1 MTIIQKIVAR
11 GFKSFSKHTELVF
24 GNDYNCILGPNG
36 SGKSCHYDT
45 LVQKDD
51 GSEVKIGELVEEQ
64 INKNQTK
71 TLDDGIYCD
80 NKEEIKLISLNPNS
94 MKSEAIKVSKFI
106 KREGEPYLYEIKVN
120 SGKKVKT
127 TGCHPLIVFRNG
139 KIVSSL
145 ARDLK
150 ENDLIATPRI
160 IFTSSNSNDKDFA
173 RLFGYVIGDG
183 YINYYMKR
191 IEFVNKDK
199 EIIKDYKNL
208 IKKLFNIGPKYEKIT
223 NGITRIMYY
232 QKDFVNKVINLIK
245 NNENKYTSEFK
256 YIPDNF
262 LNNDLETVSNILAG
276 LFDTDGTIDKNKA
289 VVEFCSKNEKLVNQ
303 IQRLLLRFNII
314 ARKKARLCKA
324 TNTINK
330 TEREYYYLYI
340 EGYENIKK
348 FYINIPLRCIYKK
361 ERLEQKLRINK
372 TTNPNLDILP
382 KETNL
387 LIKRAVKLLGIKA
400 KYLSKQYPKLTAYID
415 NRCNPTRQ
423 GINEILPILSN
434 KLLKIYYAGLGL
446 KKDQFNLVEVMDEL
460 YIPGRQV
467 SLAIG
472 LSKTCVRDRWAT
484 GQFTPRTK
492 NLDAFFNFIQSAITS
507 RVSELKD
514 IMNTLYSLANSDIF
528 WDRITSIN
536 KIKGEEYVYDL
547 TIPNNHNFIGNGI
560 FVHNSNVADSLCFVL
575 GKSSAKSLRAERS
588 SHLIYNGGKKHP
600 PAKEAEVSIFFDNS
614 KKEFPISEETV
625 KISRIVKQSGNSVYK
640 INDKTMTRQQVV
652 DLLSAAKIDPDG
664 HNIILQGD
672 IVNFIQMRPEDRR
685 LIIEEI
691 AGISIY
697 EDKKFKAL
705 QELEKVDQRVNEA
718 NIILTEREA
727 NLRELKKDRD
737 QAKKYKD
744 LQDRIKDNKATFLHI
759 QIKEKEE
766 KRNETEK
773 RLTENQS
780 KVDNFKKSMEE
791 IRSLIQTN
799 KDEILNITKEIE
811 EKGEKEQIILRSQID
826 ELKTSIIK
834 NQSRLETLQ
843 NEIKKIEE
851 RKSQLKNNINDL
863 NSQITSLKEQ
873 RKDFENNLKSLQQ
886 EEDSLKKDINSFKE
900 KHQISEVNELKNKI
914 NNIEKNVEFALDA
927 QQKLHEEKQ
936 SIIRERDKAEF
947 HINDIDLKLSKLT
960 GSKSENI
967 DKLRQEFKKISV
979 ELSRNLNDD
988 SSLSAQLSNA
998 RKKYN
1003 ESSDELSRL
1012 NAQHIGIKETVSH
1025 DSSIKRIL
1033 SLNQS
1038 GIHGTLSQLGEVPS
1052 KYSLA
1057 LEVAAGQRINSIVV
1071 ESEVIASKCI
1081 SLLKEEKLGIATFL
1095 PLNKLNVKQ
1104 IPNEHRSLS
1113 KSSGVHGF
1121 AIDLIKFNPKF
1132 KDAFIYALSS
1142 TLVVDN
1148 LDIARRIG
1156 IGKIRMV
1163 TIEGDLIE
1171 PTGAMIGG
1179 HRRKMGIGFSQK
1191 EISSDIGKI
1200 ENELSRLKSI
1210 IVRLEEKK
1218 NESESI
1224 ISTLRNKK
1232 AEFEGEIL
1240 KLEKSMGIFDTASL
1254 SEDKQSLQKQLKEHD
1269 NKIKDIDKE
1278 LYEIQKD
1285 IENFKKQRDSFR
1297 DNIISPDSSK
1307 ALSSLEENKTIIREK
1322 VLSLNSDINS
1332 INTNIEKIFLPEIE
1346 KTNKIL
1352 NDIEKEKFSFSNEF
1366 KDLNEIVK
1374 NKQNDLKNLERK
1386 EKEYHGRS
1394 KSLIAKRDKIQQDIQ
1409 KKESL
1414 IMLED
1419 EKQRNFFD
1427 KINNLSIE
1435 RAKFIAELEALQREY
1450 EQYSDGTLRRGVPID
1465 ELKSEIKDFEKLISD
1480 LGNVNLRALEIYEKL
1495 EIDHK
1500 EMVEKVDKLKL
1511 EKDDVLKMI
1520 QEIEEKKKDIFM
1532 QTYKEINK
1540 SFQDIFSQ
1548 LSTKGEASLDLEDK
1562 DNILKTGVEIK
1573 VRITG
1578 NKFLDIKSLS
1588 GGEKT
1593 MAALALIFAIQE
1605 YDPASFYLLDEVDA
1619 ALDKSNSEK
1628 LSKLIAKYSTRA
1640 QYIVISH
1647 NDTIISE
1654 ANQIYGV
1661 SMQDGQSKVV
1671 SLKV

>member
-1 MTIIQKIVAR
+1 
-11 GFKSFSKHTELVF
+11 
-24 GNDYNCILGPNG
+24 
-36 SGKSCHYDT
+36 
-45 LVQKDD
+45 
-51 GSEVKIGELVEEQ
+51 
-64 INKNQTK
+64 
-71 TLDDGIYCD
+71 
-80 NKEEIKLISLNPNS
+80 
-94 MKSEAIKVSKFI
+94 
-106 KREGEPYLYEIKVN
+106 
-120 SGKKVKT
+120 
-127 TGCHPLIVFRNG
+127 
-139 KIVSSL
+139 
-145 ARDLK
+145 
-150 ENDLIATPRI
+150 
-160 IFTSSNSNDKDFA
+160 
-173 RLFGYVIGDG
+173 
-183 YINYYMKR
+183 
-191 IEFVNKDK
+191 
-199 EIIKDYKNL
+199 
-208 IKKLFNIGPKYEKIT
+208 
-223 NGITRIMYY
+223 
-232 QKDFVNKVINLIK
+232 
-245 NNENKYTSEFK
+245 
-256 YIPDNF
+256 
-262 LNNDLETVSNILAG
+262 
-276 LFDTDGTIDKNKA
+276 
-289 VVEFCSKNEKLVNQ
+289 
-303 IQRLLLRFNII
+303 
-314 ARKKARLCKA
+314 
-324 TNTINK
+324 
-330 TEREYYYLYI
+330 
-340 EGYENIKK
+340 
-348 FYINIPLRCIYKK
+348 
-361 ERLEQKLRINK
+361 
-372 TTNPNLDILP
+372 
-382 KETNL
+382 
-387 LIKRAVKLLGIKA
+387 
-400 KYLSKQYPKLTAYID
+400 
-415 NRCNPTRQ
+415 
-423 GINEILPILSN
+423 
-434 KLLKIYYAGLGL
+434 
-446 KKDQFNLVEVMDEL
+446 MDEL

-759 QIKEKEE
+759 QIKEK
-766 KRNETEK
+766 
-773 RLTENQS
+773 
-780 KVDNFKKSMEE
+780 
-791 IRSLIQTN
+791 
-799 KDEILNITKEIE
+799 E

-1480 LGNVNLRALEIYEKL
+1480 L
-1495 EIDHK
+1495 
-1500 EMVEKVDKLKL
+1500 
-1511 EKDDVLKMI
+1511 
-1520 QEIEEKKKDIFM
+1520 
-1532 QTYKEINK
+1532 
-1540 SFQDIFSQ
+1540 
-1548 LSTKGEASLDLEDK
+1548 
-1562 DNILKTGVEIK
+1562 
-1573 VRITG
+1573 
-1578 NKFLDIKSLS
+1578 
-1588 GGEKT
+1588 
-1593 MAALALIFAIQE
+1593 
-1605 YDPASFYLLDEVDA
+1605 
-1619 ALDKSNSEK
+1619 
-1628 LSKLIAKYSTRA
+1628 
-1640 QYIVISH
+1640 
-1647 NDTIISE
+1647 
-1654 ANQIYGV
+1654 
-1661 SMQDGQSKVV
+1661 
-1671 SLKV
+1671 

>member
-1 MTIIQKIVAR
+1 MTIIKKIVAR
-11 GFKSFSKHTELVF
+11 GFKSFSKHTEMVF

-36 SGKSCHYDT
+36 SGKSCDYST
-45 LVQKDD
+45 LVQLQD
-51 GSEVKIGELVEEQ
+51 GFEVKIGELVEEQ
-64 INKNQTK
+64 IKRNITKN
-71 TLDDGIYCD
+71 LDDGIYCE
-80 NKEEIKLISLNPNS
+80 NKEEIKIISLNPDS
-94 MKSEAIKVSKFI
+94 MESESVKISKFI

-160 IFTSSNSNDKDFA
+160 IFTSSSLNDKDFA
-173 RLFGYVIGDG
+173 RLFGYIIGDG
-183 YINYYMKR
+183 YISFKLKR

-199 EIIKDYKNL
+199 EVIEDYKNL
-208 IKKLFNIGPKYEKIT
+208 IKKLFNVDLKYEKIT
-223 NGITRIMYY
+223 NGITRIIYY
-232 QKDFVNKVINLIK
+232 NKDFFNKIINLIK
-245 NNENKYTSEFK
+245 NNENQYTSEFK
-256 YIPDNF
+256 YIPNHF
-262 LNNDLETVSNILAG
+262 LNKDLETVSNILAG
-276 LFDTDGTIDKNKA
+276 LYDTDGTVDKSKA
-289 VVEFCSKNEKLVNQ
+289 VIEFCSKNEKLVDQ
-303 IQRLLLRFNII
+303 IQRLLLRFNIV

-324 TNTINK
+324 SNTINK

-348 FYINIPLRCIYKK
+348 FYINIPLKCIYKK
-361 ERLEQKLRINK
+361 ERLEQKLSINK
-372 TTNPNLDILP
+372 TSNPNIDVLP

-387 LIKRAVKLLGIKA
+387 LIKRAIKLLGIKA
-400 KYLSKQYPKLTAYID
+400 KYLSKQYPKLKAYID

-423 GINEILPILSN
+423 GVNEILPILSN

-446 KKDQFNLVEVMDEL
+446 KKDQFNLVEVMDDL
-460 YIPGRQV
+460 YIPGTEA
-467 SLAIG
+467 SLVLG
-472 LSKTCVRDRWAT
+472 LSEQNIRVNWAT
-484 GQFTPRTK
+484 GNFTPRPK
-492 NLDAFFNFIQSAITS
+492 NLDAFFDFIQSAIAS
-507 RVSELKD
+507 RLLQLQT
-514 IMNTLYSLANSDIF
+514 IINTLYSLANSDIF

-536 KIKGEEYVYDL
+536 KVKGEEYVYDL

-560 FVHNSNVADSLCFVL
+560 FVHNSNVADGLCFVL

-614 KKEFPISEETV
+614 KKEFPILDSTV

-652 DLLSAAKIDPDG
+652 DLLSTAKIDPDG

-691 AGISIY
+691 AGISVY
-697 EDKKFKAL
+697 EDKKLKAL
-705 QELEKVDQRVNEA
+705 QELEKVDVRINEA

-744 LQDRIKDNKATFLHI
+744 LHDRIKDNKATFLHI
-759 QIKEKEE
+759 QIKEKED

-773 RLTENQS
+773 RLSENQS
-780 KVDNFKKSMEE
+780 KVDNFKKSMDE

-799 KDEILNITKEIE
+799 KDEILNITKEVE

-863 NSQITSLKEQ
+863 SSQITSLKEQ
-873 RKDFENNLKSLQQ
+873 RKAFENNLKQHKD

-900 KHQISEVNELKNKI
+900 KHQISEVNELKSKI
-914 NNIEKNVEFALDA
+914 NNIEKNIELALDA

-936 SIIRERDKAEF
+936 ALIREKDKAEF

-979 ELSRNLNDD
+979 ELSRLLNDD

-1033 SLNQS
+1033 SLNQQ
-1038 GIHGTLSQLGEVPS
+1038 GVHGTLSQLGEVPS

-1095 PLNKLNVKQ
+1095 PLNKLNVKP

-1121 AIDLIKFNPKF
+1121 AIDLIKFDSKF

-1218 NESESI
+1218 NESEST

-1240 KLEKSMGIFDTASL
+1240 KLEKSMGIFDTAYL
-1254 SEDKQSLQKQLKEHD
+1254 SEDKQRFQKQLKEHD
-1269 NKIKDIDKE
+1269 SKIKDIDKE

-1307 ALSSLEENKTIIREK
+1307 ALSSLEEKKTIIREK
-1322 VLSLNSDINS
+1322 ILSLNSDINS

-1352 NDIEKEKFSFSNEF
+1352 NDIEKEKLNFSNEF

-1374 NKQNDLKNLERK
+1374 NKQNEFKNLEKK
-1386 EKEYHGRS
+1386 EKEYHGRF

-1435 RAKFIAELEALQREY
+1435 RAKFIAELEGLQREY
-1450 EQYSDGTLRRGVPID
+1450 EQYSDGTLRRGISIE

-1511 EKDDVLKMI
+1511 EKDDVLNMI
-1520 QEIEEKKKDIFM
+1520 KEIEEKKKDIFM

-1540 SFQDIFSQ
+1540 SFQDIFAQ
-1548 LSTKGEASLDLEDK
+1548 LSTKGEASLDLEDPN
-1562 DNILKTGVEIK
+1562 DALKSGVEIK

-1619 ALDKSNSEK
+1619 ALDKTNSEK
-1628 LSKLIAKYSTRA
+1628 LSKLIAKYSSRA

>member
-1 MTIIQKIVAR
+1 MTTIQKIVAR
-11 GFKSFSKHTELVF
+11 GFKSFSKHTEFVF
-24 GNDYNCILGPNG
+24 GSDYNCILGANG
-36 SGKSCHYDT
+36 SGKS
-45 LVQKDD
+45 
-51 GSEVKIGELVEEQ
+51 
-64 INKNQTK
+64 
-71 TLDDGIYCD
+71 
-80 NKEEIKLISLNPNS
+80 
-94 MKSEAIKVSKFI
+94 
-106 KREGEPYLYEIKVN
+106 
-120 SGKKVKT
+120 
-127 TGCHPLIVFRNG
+127 
-139 KIVSSL
+139 
-145 ARDLK
+145 
-150 ENDLIATPRI
+150 
-160 IFTSSNSNDKDFA
+160 
-173 RLFGYVIGDG
+173 
-183 YINYYMKR
+183 
-191 IEFVNKDK
+191 
-199 EIIKDYKNL
+199 
-208 IKKLFNIGPKYEKIT
+208 NI
-223 NGITRIMYY
+223 
-232 QKDFVNKVINLIK
+232 
-245 NNENKYTSEFK
+245 
-256 YIPDNF
+256 
-262 LNNDLETVSNILAG
+262 
-276 LFDTDGTIDKNKA
+276 
-289 VVEFCSKNEKLVNQ
+289 
-303 IQRLLLRFNII
+303 
-314 ARKKARLCKA
+314 
-324 TNTINK
+324 
-330 TEREYYYLYI
+330 
-340 EGYENIKK
+340 
-348 FYINIPLRCIYKK
+348 
-361 ERLEQKLRINK
+361 
-372 TTNPNLDILP
+372 
-382 KETNL
+382 
-387 LIKRAVKLLGIKA
+387 
-400 KYLSKQYPKLTAYID
+400 
-415 NRCNPTRQ
+415 
-423 GINEILPILSN
+423 
-434 KLLKIYYAGLGL
+434 
-446 KKDQFNLVEVMDEL
+446 
-460 YIPGRQV
+460 
-467 SLAIG
+467 
-472 LSKTCVRDRWAT
+472 
-484 GQFTPRTK
+484 
-492 NLDAFFNFIQSAITS
+492 
-507 RVSELKD
+507 
-514 IMNTLYSLANSDIF
+514 
-528 WDRITSIN
+528 
-536 KIKGEEYVYDL
+536 
-547 TIPNNHNFIGNGI
+547 
-560 FVHNSNVADSLCFVL
+560 ADSVCFVL

-614 KKEFPISEETV
+614 KKEFPISNSTV

-697 EDKKFKAL
+697 EDKKLKAL
-705 QELEKVDQRVNEA
+705 QELEKVDVRINEA

-759 QIKEKEE
+759 QIKEKED
-766 KRNETEK
+766 KRSETEK
-773 RLTENQS
+773 RLNENQS
-780 KVDNFKKSMEE
+780 KVDNFKKSMDE

-843 NEIKKIEE
+843 NEIKKIDE
-851 RKSQLKNNINDL
+851 RKSQLKNNVNDL

-873 RKDFENNLKSLQQ
+873 RKDFENSLKQHQQ

-967 DKLRQEFKKISV
+967 EKLRNEFKKISV

-1038 GIHGTLSQLGEVPS
+1038 GVHGTLSQLGEVPS

-1071 ESEVIASKCI
+1071 ESDVIASKCI

-1104 IPNEHRSLS
+1104 IPNEHRSLA

-1148 LDIARRIG
+1148 LDVARRIG

-1191 EISSDIGKI
+1191 EITSDIGKI

-1269 NKIKDIDKE
+1269 SKIKDIDKE

-1297 DNIISPDSSK
+1297 DSIISPDSSK
-1307 ALSSLEENKTIIREK
+1307 ALSSLEEKKTIMREK
-1322 VLSLNSDINS
+1322 ILSLNSDINS

-1352 NDIEKEKFSFSNEF
+1352 NDIEKEKLSFSNEF
-1366 KDLNEIVK
+1366 KDLNEILK
-1374 NKQNDLKNLERK
+1374 NKQNDLKDLEKK

-1394 KSLIAKRDKIQQDIQ
+1394 KSLIAKRDKLQQDIQ

-1450 EQYSDGTLRRGVPID
+1450 EQYSDGTLRRGVPIE

-1500 EMVEKVDKLKL
+1500 EMVEKVDKLKM
-1511 EKDDVLKMI
+1511 EKDDVLNMI
-1520 QEIEEKKKDIFM
+1520 KEIEEKKKDIFM

-1562 DNILKTGVEIK
+1562 DNILQTGVEIK

-1628 LSKLIAKYSTRA
+1628 LSKLIAKYSSRA

>member
-1 MTIIQKIVAR
+1 
-11 GFKSFSKHTELVF
+11 
-24 GNDYNCILGPNG
+24 
-36 SGKSCHYDT
+36 
-45 LVQKDD
+45 
-51 GSEVKIGELVEEQ
+51 
-64 INKNQTK
+64 
-71 TLDDGIYCD
+71 
-80 NKEEIKLISLNPNS
+80 
-94 MKSEAIKVSKFI
+94 
-106 KREGEPYLYEIKVN
+106 
-120 SGKKVKT
+120 
-127 TGCHPLIVFRNG
+127 
-139 KIVSSL
+139 
-145 ARDLK
+145 
-150 ENDLIATPRI
+150 
-160 IFTSSNSNDKDFA
+160 
-173 RLFGYVIGDG
+173 
-183 YINYYMKR
+183 
-191 IEFVNKDK
+191 
-199 EIIKDYKNL
+199 
-208 IKKLFNIGPKYEKIT
+208 
-223 NGITRIMYY
+223 MYY